1 MKKTLKD
8 FEHMISFVTEHGSLT
23 EAGTFYEK
31 DGLCML
37 VRPHMIGSQMVGYMV
52 RTGTLDVVKNLV
64 LDEEITMFHEKPF
77 KEFIKSGEYIT
88 NRHHAINESELVL
101 WLERLEEGVYTVFE
115 FDDIDKQMIE
125 HGYNVKMLDF
135 AGVRYE
141 KEMDHHTEC
150 IYVNPFSVSGFKIY
164 ENHKIPA
171 EIDTFIMALAVEK
184 SSKMR

>member
-1 MKKTLKD
+1 MNKTLKD
-8 FEHMISFVTEHGSLT
+8 FEHMISFVTEGGTLT

-31 DGLCML
+31 DGLAMF

-52 RTGTLDVVKNLV
+52 QTGTLEVVKNV
-64 LDEEITMFHEKPF
+64 AVDEEITMFHEKPF
-77 KEFIKSGEYIT
+77 KEFIKSGELIT
-88 NRHHAINESELVL
+88 NKHHATESVL
-101 WLERLEEGVYTVFE
+101 IMWLERLEEGIYTVFE
-115 FDDIDKQMIE
+115 FDEIDEKMFE
-125 HGYNVKMLDF
+125 HGYEMKLLDF

-141 KEMDHHTEC
+141 REMDQHTEC

-184 SSKMR
+184 STKME